1 MSSLDQPLLS
11 PHVEVVLEQLL
22 LGLVS
27 AAHVVAAALVGD
39 ELAVGLHHHRVEVL
53 HPLHHVSRHRVARP
67 QRQRVADQ
75 TLKMRR
81 LKEKM
86 KDLKM
91 KIIRLKENI

>member
-1 MSSLDQPLLS
+1 M
-11 PHVEVVLEQLL
+11 
-22 LGLVS
+22 
-27 AAHVVAAALVGD
+27 VAPALVGHQ
-39 ELAVGLHHHRVEVL
+39 LPVGLHYHGVEVL
-53 HPLHHVSRHRVARP
+53 HALHHVSRHRVARP

-81 LKEKM
+81 LKEKI